1 MIKNDFMTLS
11 RSLVKYVIEIS
22 GSWNLAIMNKVY
34 EIMSSQWMAALL
46 KYVNLALETVLHYMK
61 INNINHLKDELSN
74 VMVNFRLV
82 WQSTCL
88 ALWWLLPPH
97 SSFRYLQWIGCLG
110 EMVGGQIFQ
119 SAVVGLGSWQLRT

>member
-1 MIKNDFMTLS
+1 MTLS

-34 EIMSSQWMAALL
+34 EIMNSQWMAALL
-46 KYVNLALETVLHYMK
+46 KYVNPALEIVMHYMK

-88 ALWWLLPPH
+88 ALWHYGGFSLRTRVFDTYSRLDAWVK
-97 SSFRYLQWIGCLG
+97 
-110 EMVGGQIFQ
+110 VGGQIFQ